1 MSLSTRNTILL
12 LQKPI
17 ITPKILPVLHNM
29 LRELAVATRE
39 YIGAAHLQNLA
50 AELPDPVMLENLY
63 NLSNEMDTKR
73 PSSFISAKGK
83 FLRAKLKLS
92 PEEQRV
98 LDSTVITIFSDSG
111 NIHRKKFAEV
121 CFPEPHLEPIKD
133 VREATTFT
141 MKRPRSGDKPC
152 ILMYQIYLWHFLV
165 NHKIELKE
173 VPDFIEQL
181 AAIQLLNFKSHELIP
196 VQANTTPKKHDRTVT
211 KLYAN
216 SDTVMHPR
224 LYFTRV
230 LIPTQNTESRL
241 VITPAKSPK
250 NYR

>member
-1 MSLSTRNTILL
+1 MSLSTRNTMLL
-12 LQKPI
+12 LQKPKI
-17 ITPKILPVLHNM
+17 YPKILRVLHNM

-50 AELPDPVMLENLY
+50 AELPDPGMLEDLF
-63 NLSNEMDTKR
+63 NLSNEMDIKR
-73 PSSFISAKGK
+73 PSSFISAKGR

-98 LDSTVITIFSDSG
+98 LDSTIITIFSDSG

-121 CFPEPHLEPIKD
+121 CFPKPHLEPVKD
-133 VREATTFT
+133 VREATFT
-141 MKRPRSGDKPC
+141 MKHPRGSDKPC
-152 ILMYQIYLWHFLV
+152 VLMNQIYLWHFLV
-165 NHKIELKE
+165 NHKIELKD
-173 VPDFIEQL
+173 VPDFIKQI
-181 AAIQLLNFKSHELIP
+181 AAIQLLNFKSHGLKP
-196 VQANTTPKKHDRTVT
+196 VQASNTPNKHAKTVT

-224 LYFTRV
+224 LYFTRLV
-230 LIPTQNTESRL
+230 VPNQNTESNI
-241 VITPAKSPK
+241 VTTTAKSPQ